1 MATIKEV
8 PSRRCSKCGC
18 VFEFDNSDVK
28 EKTKTI
34 REDVGTI
41 LPIYKNI
48 TYTIGYVKCPICG
61 CEIEIWS
68 QSE

>member
-1 MATIKEV
+1 MVTIKDL

-28 EKTKTI
+28 EKTKTM

-61 CEIEIWS
+61 YEVDIWS
-68 QSE
+68 KSE